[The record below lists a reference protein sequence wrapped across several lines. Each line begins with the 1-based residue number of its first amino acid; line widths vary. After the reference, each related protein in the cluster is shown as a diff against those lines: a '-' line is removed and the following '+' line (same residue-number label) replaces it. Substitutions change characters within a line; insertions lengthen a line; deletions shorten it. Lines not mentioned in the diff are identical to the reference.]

1 MGVRRLFFFARRY
14 DEANLIKMSSE
25 SSSGPHDLPRLR
37 RPRILIMAFGGRMN
51 LRLQYRPARVWRRAR
66 GLSTLSEGGW
76 RRSRIPIFESSTCTT
91 GLCLVRRSQ
100 ADLGLSLS
108 ALSIHFDLSTGIY
121 GGPLSLIARGELAVD
136 LRGQS
141 SRFSESNFKLRIASP
156 RVWE

>member
-1 MGVRRLFFFARRY
+1 
-14 DEANLIKMSSE
+14 
-25 SSSGPHDLPRLR
+25 
-37 RPRILIMAFGGRMN
+37 MN

-108 ALSIHFDLSTGIY
+108 ALAWAARLILCGLLDWAEGVRLMTELLS
-121 GGPLSLIARGELAVD
+121 S
-136 LRGQS
+136 
-141 SRFSESNFKLRIASP
+141 
-156 RVWE
+156 

>member
-1 MGVRRLFFFARRY
+1 MSPLMMRLKNLARVVTWMGVRRLFFFARRY

-108 ALSIHFDLSTGIY
+108 ALAWAARLILCGLLDWAEGVRLMTELLS
-121 GGPLSLIARGELAVD
+121 S
-136 LRGQS
+136 
-141 SRFSESNFKLRIASP
+141 
-156 RVWE
+156 